1 MLQLIEQ
8 SSSLAQLPRPLHTL
22 LRLIEE
28 CGGLWSLTYDEID
41 DHVDELVELLAGPPP
56 AHDPEAGVAVT
67 WHEGHA
73 AFPLAA
79 DVDGPLLARL
89 PWVEAMEAE
98 GRLVVL
104 TESRAMLLAD
114 LTATLWLHLAHPC
127 SVEEL
132 VRAAEQ
138 AHGAHPD
145 AAAIVGEAVTTL
157 VEQGLAARG
166 SLA

>member
-22 LRLIEE
+22 RALIEE

-41 DHVDELVELLAGPPP
+41 DHVDELVELLADSPP
-56 AHDPEAGVAVT
+56 APDPAAGGEVA
-67 WHEGHA
+67 WHEGRA
-73 AFPLAA
+73 AFPLETDA
-79 DVDGPLLARL
+79 DGPLIARL
-89 PWVEAMEAE
+89 PWVEAMEVE

-104 TESRAMLLAD
+104 TERRAVLLAD
-114 LTATLWLHLAHPC
+114 LTATLWLHLARPC

-145 AAAIVGEAVTTL
+145 ALAIVGKAVTTL
-157 VEQGLAARG
+157 VEERLASRG